1 MKLSLFGFEINK
13 KAVIAG
19 LILFTVGIIS
29 TRLRINDDVFWR
41 LYAIFQ
47 GQLGNNHRNS
57 EINKKFKNDEKLLKF
72 FITAE
77 VDKSLN
83 SYNQQAENQE
93 QVRLPAPIY
102 SEKPLDANTCY
113 TAECRSLGGEMRLC
127 APWVEDC
134 HKNIGI

>member
-1 MKLSLFGFEINK
+1 MKTKLFGFELNK

-29 TRLRINDDVFWR
+29 SCLKVNNDVFWR
-41 LYAIFQ
+41 LYAVIQ
-47 GQLGNNHRNS
+47 GQLGSSYQNN

-77 VDKSLN
+77 VDKALN
-83 SYNQQAENQE
+83 EYNQQPENQE
-93 QVRLPAPIY
+93 RVKLPKPIY
-102 SEKPLDANTCY
+102 SEKPADTTVCY
-113 TAECRSLGGEMRLC
+113 TDACKSLGGEMRLC

-134 HKNIGI
+134 PKNNGI

>member
-1 MKLSLFGFEINK
+1 MKTKLFGFELNK

-29 TRLRINDDVFWR
+29 SCLKVNNDVFWR
-41 LYAIFQ
+41 LYAVIQ
-47 GQLGNNHRNS
+47 GQLGSSYQNN

-77 VDKSLN
+77 VDKALN
-83 SYNQQAENQE
+83 DYNQQPENQE
-93 QVRLPAPIY
+93 RVKLPKPIY
-102 SEKPLDANTCY
+102 SEKPADTTVCY
-113 TAECRSLGGEMRLC
+113 TDACKSLGGEMRLC

-134 HKNIGI
+134 PKNNGI